1 MPICNPTVTGPVGE
15 ASTPA
20 TVAVGEGALTL
31 VDESESG
38 DETRTDSG
46 TPTWME
52 PRRGRRGSSPF
63 LLLLACT
70 PVLRRGRPFA
80 GSTEE
85 VEAYGDEEF
94 VSSRRNGARGVW
106 RP

>member
-1 MPICNPTVTGPVGE
+1 MGMPICSPTDTGPVGDD

-38 DETRTDSG
+38 DETRTDSER
-46 TPTWME
+46 PVWRE

-80 GSTEE
+80 GSTEATEE
-85 VEAYGDEEF
+85 V
-94 VSSRRNGARGVW
+94 VSSRMNGAREF
-106 RP
+106 